1 MGTHMRKVG
10 KLGAVVGAAAL
21 AVAMTPGAGS
31 AAGQGNDSKSAQ
43 GMQTT
48 HRGTEQFIDVLPCA
62 NDEGF
67 FDILLRY
74 NSTERFS
81 DSRGHVTQTGTFVA
95 TPVTPTEWVVEEHD
109 DHIHEIPIAGV
120 GRDGATYSGRFT
132 LTGTWNDK
140 GKAATGTFTFVLHGT
155 SSDGESVQAR
165 SLLHQ
170 TTVDGVTRSLLEK
183 ETCR

>member
-1 MGTHMRKVG
+1 MGRHMRKVG

-21 AVAMTPGAGS
+21 AVTMTPGTGS
-31 AAGQGNDSKSAQ
+31 AAGTGDDSKSAQ

-48 HRGTEQFIDVLPCA
+48 QRGTEQFIDLLPCA
-62 NDEGF
+62 SDTGF
-67 FDILLRY
+67 FDITLRY

-95 TPVTPTEWVVEEHD
+95 TPVTPTELVVEEHD
-109 DHIHEIPIAGV
+109 DHIHEIPVAGV
-120 GRDGATYSGRFT
+120 QRDGATYSGRFT
-132 LTGTWNDK
+132 LNGTWNDN
-140 GKAATGTFTFVLHGT
+140 GRAATGTFNFVLHGT

-165 SLLHQ
+165 SLFHQ
-170 TTVDGVTRSLLEK
+170 TTVEGVTRSLLER